1 MLRRHLLN
9 ATIVAVALVL
19 PLAGCGGKFKMTAKQ
34 MCEAHGGTYSAQ
46 GQHCDYTA
54 KRIAAKQSCESQGGV
69 YWPAEQYC
77 EFEAGR

>member
-1 MLRRHLLN
+1 MRRRHLLH
-9 ATIVAVALVL
+9 ATVLAVVLVF
-19 PLAGCGGKFKMTAKQ
+19 PLTGCAGKFKMTAKQ
-34 MCEAHGGTYSAQ
+34 MCEAHGGTYNAQ

-54 KRIAAKQSCESQGGV
+54 KRITAKQSCEAQGGV

>member
-1 MLRRHLLN
+1 MLTRRLL
-9 ATIVAVALVL
+9 APTMLTVALLV
-19 PLAGCGGKFKMTAKQ
+19 PLTGCASKVRMSAKQ

-46 GQHCDYTA
+46 GQHCDYAAQRRT
-54 KRIAAKQSCESQGGV
+54 AKQSCEAQGGV